1 MAVSRDE
8 SSAWETMR
16 EPYRPR
22 QVEAIS
28 TSAEPSV
35 SGTLNSVLQRIDLR
49 GANRPFASLLPRF
62 DLSADIP
69 TTAVRE
75 ILSEVRNGGDE
86 AIRSLTS
93 QFDGVE
99 IADSRVAPQ
108 ALREAWEGL
117 DTGLAAALQVAHDRI
132 LEFHREERAQS
143 HEVTQNAITVLSI
156 PQPVERA
163 GLYVPGGLASYPSTV
178 LMTAL
183 PARAAGVKEIAVC
196 TPPNPLGEIDQVV
209 LAAAHLCGVDE
220 VYKIGG
226 VQAIAAM
233 SYGTETIRPVDVIA
247 GPGNTWVATAKQEV
261 AGTVGIAAAFAGPSE
276 IVVVGDES
284 CPSSSAA
291 VDLVLQAEHGPGGRA
306 WLVTWNEQYADQV
319 EAAIGDIVSL
329 SPRRKETLET
339 LAEGGYLCL
348 VDRPADAVEVVN
360 VIAPEHLQLMC
371 HNARELAESVRNAGA
386 VFVGNWAPA
395 SIGDYVAGPSHV
407 LPTAGTARF
416 SGALTV
422 DDFQK
427 RMHVIEVSKDGF
439 DAVAL
444 AVSELAQAEG
454 LWAHAAS
461 VRERERWANEGI
473 KP

>member
-8 SSAWETMR
+8 SSAWETMGKR
-16 EPYRPR
+16 YSPS
-22 QVEAIS
+22 QVQAIS
-28 TSAEPSV
+28 ASAEPSV

-49 GANRPFASLLPRF
+49 GANRPYGPHLPRL
-62 DLSADIP
+62 DLSADMP
-69 TTAVRE
+69 TAAVRE
-75 ILSEVRNGGDE
+75 ILSKVRDGGDD
-86 AIRSLTS
+86 AVRSLTA
-93 QFDGVE
+93 QFDGVD
-99 IADSRVAPQ
+99 IVDFRVAPET
-108 ALREAWEGL
+108 LREAWEAL
-117 DTGLAAALQVAHDRI
+117 DTGLSAALQVAHDRI

-143 HEVTQNAITVLSI
+143 HEVTQDAITVSSI

-163 GLYVPGGLASYPSTV
+163 GLYIPGGLASYPSTV

-183 PARAAGVKEIAVC
+183 PARAAGVKEIVVC
-196 TPPNPLGEIDQVV
+196 TPPNPLGEIDQAV

-220 VYKIGG
+220 LYKIGG
-226 VQAIAAM
+226 VQAIGAM
-233 SYGTETIRPVDVIA
+233 AYGTELICPVDVIA
-247 GPGNTWVATAKQEV
+247 GPGNAWVATAKQEV
-261 AGTVGIAAAFAGPSE
+261 AGTVGIAAAFAGPAE
-276 IVVVGDES
+276 IVGVGDES
-284 CPSSSAA
+284 CPTSSAA

-306 WLVTWNEQYADQV
+306 WLVTWSEQYADEV
-319 EAAIGDIVSL
+319 ETAIGDIVSL

-339 LAEGGYLCL
+339 LTEGGYLCL

-371 HNARELAESVRNAGA
+371 DNAKELAGSIRNAGA
-386 VFVGNWAPA
+386 VFIGNWAPA

-422 DDFQK
+422 DDFQY
-427 RMHVIEVSKDGF
+427 RMHIIEVSKDGF
-439 DAVAL
+439 DVVGP

>member
-1 MAVSRDE
+1 MK
-8 SSAWETMR
+8 
-16 EPYRPR
+16 EPYCPGYP
-22 QVEAIS
+22 EAIS
-28 TSAEPSV
+28 TSAERPV
-35 SGTLNSVLQRIDLR
+35 SGTLNGVLQRIDLR
-49 GANRPFASLLPRF
+49 GANEPITSQLPRL

-75 ILSEVRNGGDE
+75 ILSAVRKGGDE
-86 AIRSLTS
+86 VVRDMTT
-93 QFDGVE
+93 QFDGVD
-99 IADSRVAPQ
+99 IADPLVDPQ
-108 ALREAWEGL
+108 TLRESWESL
-117 DTGLAAALQVAHDRI
+117 DKGLASALQVAHDRI
-132 LEFHREERAQS
+132 LEFHKEERAQP
-143 HEVTQNAITVLSI
+143 HKVTQDAITVSSI

-163 GLYVPGGLASYPSTV
+163 GLYVPGGLAAYPSTV

-183 PARAAGVKEIAVC
+183 PARAAGVKEIAIC
-196 TPPNPLGEIDQVV
+196 TPPNPSGEIDSVV
-209 LAAAHLCGVDE
+209 LAAAHLCEIEE
-220 VYKIGG
+220 VYKVGG

-233 SYGTETIRPVDVIA
+233 SYGTETIAPVDVIA

-276 IVVVGDES
+276 IVVVGDET

-306 WLVTWNEQYADQV
+306 WLVTWNEQYANEV
-319 EAAIGDIVSL
+319 ESAIADIVSL
-329 SPRRKETLET
+329 SPRQAETLET
-339 LAEGGYLCL
+339 LTEGGFLCL

-360 VIAPEHLQLMC
+360 EIAPEHLQLMC
-371 HNARELAESVRNAGA
+371 DNARELAGSIRNAGA
-386 VFVGNWAPA
+386 VFIGNWAPA

-427 RMHVIEVSKDGF
+427 RMHIVEVSKDGF
-439 DAVAL
+439 EGVADAVF
-444 AVSELAQAEG
+444 ELAQAEG

-461 VRERERWANEGI
+461 VRDRERWASEGV